1 VRKFFA
7 SIVFGAAV
15 LAAPSAVL
23 ATGSG
28 DGSANCTVSGPVRCE
43 GGDPSSGGST
53 GDTLPPKTR
62 VTNPPVTTTPVTTTP
77 VTTVP
82 VTTTPVTTVTT
93 LPAGVPQQNQVS
105 PGTPQETQ
113 VSPGTPVET
122 QVSPGTPAE
131 NTSSN
136 TNAGSTSPSVAAN
149 NKASGNSI
157 VNNSATAGSIL
168 ERVSTSVLEQSGLTV
183 PRVLVT
189 SGAAA
194 IMDPADSFKLA
205 AAAPKP
211 ALSHLWP
218 ESFIAGLALGLTAYG
233 AVVVARR
240 RQERS
245 VSDADLDLFLTSS
258 TSENQETSTDLLKV

>member
-1 VRKFFA
+1 
-7 SIVFGAAV
+7 
-15 LAAPSAVL
+15 
-23 ATGSG
+23 
-28 DGSANCTVSGPVRCE
+28 
-43 GGDPSSGGST
+43 
-53 GDTLPPKTR
+53 
-62 VTNPPVTTTPVTTTP
+62 
-77 VTTVP
+77 
-82 VTTTPVTTVTT
+82 
-93 LPAGVPQQNQVS
+93 
-105 PGTPQETQ
+105 
-113 VSPGTPVET
+113 
-122 QVSPGTPAE
+122 
-131 NTSSN
+131 
-136 TNAGSTSPSVAAN
+136 
-149 NKASGNSI
+149 